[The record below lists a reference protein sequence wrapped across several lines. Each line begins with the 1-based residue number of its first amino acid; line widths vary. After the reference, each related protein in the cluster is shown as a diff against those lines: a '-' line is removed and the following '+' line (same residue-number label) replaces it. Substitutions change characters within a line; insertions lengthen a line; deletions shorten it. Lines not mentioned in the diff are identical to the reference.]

1 MYCGS
6 KLELNIDKRIFL
18 YTGVLNAGLKKP
30 NNKKQNSS
38 QEPWVI
44 KFQRTI
50 LLSFIQTDLTQ
61 VVNTVGVCT
70 VDLK

>member
-18 YTGVLNAGLKKP
+18 YTGVLNAGFKKTT

-50 LLSFIQTDLTQ
+50 LLSFISD
-61 VVNTVGVCT
+61 
-70 VDLK
+70 